1 MKLKQKS
8 NAAKVLEKYVLL
20 KKTTLA
26 LKSNKI
32 VVKEGE
38 MEAYEESDEEQ
49 KKDKVKK
56 EEVKKEEIKKEEI
69 KKEEQLIWN

>member
-1 MKLKQKS
+1 MG
-8 NAAKVLEKYVLL
+8 LEKYVLL

-56 EEVKKEEIKKEEI
+56 EEVKKEE
-69 KKEEQLIWN
+69 QPIWN